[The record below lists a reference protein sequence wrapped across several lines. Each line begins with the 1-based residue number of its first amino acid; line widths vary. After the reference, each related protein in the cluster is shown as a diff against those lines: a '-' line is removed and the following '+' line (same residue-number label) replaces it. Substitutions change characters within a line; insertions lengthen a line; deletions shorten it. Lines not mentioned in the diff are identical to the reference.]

1 MVSPESLYYSIPH
14 QLKQSTL
21 ATQNGKRRQGMQTG
35 QAEPNNEKS
44 ESKATK
50 ITKKLAT
57 QNQALNKIIS
67 YYHDS
72 EKKEQNIKKE
82 NNPPKQK
89 TNSKKTEK

>member
-1 MVSPESLYYSIPH
+1 M
-14 QLKQSTL
+14 
-21 ATQNGKRRQGMQTG
+21 ATENGKKRRGMQTG
-35 QAEPNNEKS
+35 QAEPTSEKS

-72 EKKEQNIKKE
+72 EQKRPNVKKRK
-82 NNPPKQK
+82 
-89 TNSKKTEK
+89 